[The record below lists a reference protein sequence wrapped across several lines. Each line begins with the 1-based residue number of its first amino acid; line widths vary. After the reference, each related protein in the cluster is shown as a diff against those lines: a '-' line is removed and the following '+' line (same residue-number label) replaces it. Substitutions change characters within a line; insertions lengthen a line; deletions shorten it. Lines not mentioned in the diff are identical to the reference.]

1 MPDPLIPP
9 EATMPRW
16 LRIAREFTFMQRS
29 MTALR
34 PHADVL
40 LEARRSFL
48 APEDE
53 ATIRVYEC
61 DGPCGLR
68 WLDSPPGV
76 HMKPP
81 NPDDWA
87 TCPGTVR
94 ERTFVD
100 LAAVDREAWVERV
113 ARVLDPVHRRPLAT
127 DEALAR
133 AVVDALL
140 GPEDRDA

>member
-53 ATIRVYEC
+53 ATIRVWTCSEC
-61 DGPCGLR
+61 GYRALERFTGH
-68 WLDSPPGV
+68 PGSSDPQHSSTWRV
-76 HMKPP
+76 
-81 NPDDWA
+81 
-87 TCPGTVR
+87 T
-94 ERTFVD
+94 ERVYVAVARRR
-100 LAAVDREAWVERV
+100 LAAH
-113 ARVLDPVHRRPLAT
+113 AR
-127 DEALAR
+127 
-133 AVVDALL
+133 
-140 GPEDRDA
+140 